1 MDDAADDTYHHGDQ
15 NISEQVQTYRVFDEL
30 TKYAA
35 LCVGVLVLMLSLWF
49 CLGVGFLGGLI
60 PGLVVLGLAISFL
73 RRGKP
78 AQDH

>member
-1 MDDAADDTYHHGDQ
+1 MDDAADTYHHGDQ
-15 NISEQVQTYRVFDEL
+15 NISEQVHTYRVFDEL

-60 PGLVVLGLAISFL
+60 PGLVLLGLGIWFL
-73 RRGKP
+73 RRGTP